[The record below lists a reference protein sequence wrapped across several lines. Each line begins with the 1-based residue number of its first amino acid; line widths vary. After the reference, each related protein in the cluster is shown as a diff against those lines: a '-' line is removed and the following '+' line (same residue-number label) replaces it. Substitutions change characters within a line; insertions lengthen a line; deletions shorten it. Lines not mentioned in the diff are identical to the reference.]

1 MTAGRDRFA
10 AVALEH
16 LARAVAADE
25 LGVALREVRVRVRD
39 ARGALAVRVAS
50 PVPLPSLGAGGGD
63 RMPVTAALTEAGG
76 LIRARLGELTGLE
89 VASVDIRATT
99 ADITERRV
107 R

>member
-50 PVPLPSLGAGGGD
+50 PVPVPSLGAGGD
-63 RMPVTAALTEAGG
+63 RTPVAAALTEAGG
-76 LIRARLGELTGLE
+76 LIRARLGQLTGLE

-99 ADITERRV
+99 ADIRERRV